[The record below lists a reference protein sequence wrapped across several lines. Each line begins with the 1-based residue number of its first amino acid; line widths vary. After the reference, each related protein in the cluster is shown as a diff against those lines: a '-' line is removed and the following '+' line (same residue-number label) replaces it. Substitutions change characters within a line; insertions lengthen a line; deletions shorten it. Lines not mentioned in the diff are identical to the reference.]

1 MWDVC
6 LACQVV
12 SPRNYVIIWSNR
24 DKGKH
29 RYTSSLLT
37 LRLISEASLP
47 AEAQVGPEMRGRNA
61 EFIEF
66 ELLCAPGDVSKQSQ
80 LAIVA
85 GPVRV
90 NTETDMREFMRID
103 MGRLGG
109 CLRDVLADVIDDPKH
124 RGQRLSRRRWYI
136 CVEVMRLICSSND
149 LDCSALDENSDAPP
163 LEWVLCLSDDRQ
175 VSAMAQASA
184 KLQDKSIDE
193 LTKFIDG
200 GSKKGK
206 AKKKKVATKEEEPE
220 VEESCVYLSQ
230 AIDWQLA
237 LGWMEMTHQ
246 EPHLLQWK
254 GLTRNEPTPT
264 AVYEANRFLRFRL
277 QPPPHGGRTRAKPAS
292 CLLAM
297 PQKESLARIPEA
309 SRNRATNIPYFST
322 LLNTSV
328 LSNDEIQA
336 IQLGQE
342 PPKQDKDIP
351 LEMANS
357 NLFFELYVRQRNYP
371 FPPPLRLAFGA
382 VRAGGKKKEMIR
394 LDLLWPN
401 APRPL
406 PAFPV
411 LPCQADMLALLL
423 LALPSRVAAH
433 GVLTWPPSTR
443 QNGSLAHAGS
453 CAFDDCMWYS
463 DFVTIPGKP
472 TVNDAQSRTFNV
484 KVHGGDQ
491 DWSKKNPW
499 RAPGTAPV
507 FGSGCGIFGG
517 RVDPVE
523 DSAGSLL
530 PSHSP
535 GTDGK
540 KLPEKEAM
548 IWPKGSAQEVA
559 WAITANH
566 GGGYSYRLCPKNSNI
581 TEECF
586 QKHVLQFAGDK
597 QWIQYGNVTQMGE
610 LIGPELPRLELPRLV
625 IKDGTH
631 PAGSEWA
638 RNPIPSCEMFN
649 QAQCEGLPRAAF
661 ISCAQA
667 ASGYDVVQCPPGMLQ
682 FKEPF
687 PGFSG
692 HVPFW
697 RSTLGQDVPQWSTT
711 VSSNNAGSPPVS
723 RGFPFSIVDLV
734 HVPENLEEGDYL
746 LSWRWDCEQSS
757 QVWQNCAD
765 VRIVNVSAPARR
777 NEELSAASPLFLPA
791 FWLALACLVNWIP
804 R

>member
-1 MWDVC
+1 
-6 LACQVV
+6 
-12 SPRNYVIIWSNR
+12 
-24 DKGKH
+24 
-29 RYTSSLLT
+29 
-37 LRLISEASLP
+37 
-47 AEAQVGPEMRGRNA
+47 
-61 EFIEF
+61 
-66 ELLCAPGDVSKQSQ
+66 
-80 LAIVA
+80 
-85 GPVRV
+85 
-90 NTETDMREFMRID
+90 
-103 MGRLGG
+103 
-109 CLRDVLADVIDDPKH
+109 
-124 RGQRLSRRRWYI
+124 
-136 CVEVMRLICSSND
+136 
-149 LDCSALDENSDAPP
+149 
-163 LEWVLCLSDDRQ
+163 
-175 VSAMAQASA
+175 
-184 KLQDKSIDE
+184 
-193 LTKFIDG
+193 
-200 GSKKGK
+200 
-206 AKKKKVATKEEEPE
+206 
-220 VEESCVYLSQ
+220 
-230 AIDWQLA
+230 
-237 LGWMEMTHQ
+237 
-246 EPHLLQWK
+246 
-254 GLTRNEPTPT
+254 
-264 AVYEANRFLRFRL
+264 
-277 QPPPHGGRTRAKPAS
+277 
-292 CLLAM
+292 
-297 PQKESLARIPEA
+297 IPEA

-382 VRAGGKKKEMIR
+382 VRAGSKKKEMIR
-394 LDLLWPN
+394 LDLTEVMKPPSYIYEIGFEALGPDGSAKKKCSLWPTHHDLCR
-401 APRPL
+401 PRC
-406 PAFPV
+406 AV
-411 LPCQADMLALLL
+411 MPCQADMLALLL
-423 LALPSRVAAH
+423 LALPSRVATH

-453 CAFDDCMWYS
+453 CAYDDCMWYS
-463 DFVTIPGKP
+463 DFVRIPGKP
-472 TVNDAQSRTFNV
+472 TVNDEQSRTFNV
-484 KVHGGDQ
+484 KVHGGDK

-517 RVDPVE
+517 LVDPVE

-530 PSHSP
+530 PSHAP

-548 IWPKGSAQEVA
+548 IWPKGSSQEVA

-610 LIGPELPRLELPRLV
+610 LIGPELPRLELPRQV
-625 IKDGTH
+625 IKEGTH

-638 RNPIPSCEMFN
+638 RNPIPSCEMFS
-649 QAQCEGLPRAAF
+649 QARCEGLPRAAF

-687 PGFSG
+687 AGFSG

-734 HVPENLEEGDYL
+734 HVPENLEAGDYL

-765 VRIVNVSAPARR
+765 VRIVNGSAPARR
-777 NEELSAASPLFLPA
+777 NEELSAASPLFWPA
-791 FWLALACLVNWIP
+791 FGGLALASLVNWI